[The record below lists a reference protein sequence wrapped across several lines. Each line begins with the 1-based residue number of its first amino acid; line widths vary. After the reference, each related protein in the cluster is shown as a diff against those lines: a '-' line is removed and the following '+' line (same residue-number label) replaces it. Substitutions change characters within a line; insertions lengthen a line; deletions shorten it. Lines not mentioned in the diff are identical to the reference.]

1 MKEKRKSSIWFKKFI
16 PLCLMLGIMIFSA
29 IPVQAA
35 SKKITL
41 RSGVAAPTSVYTDHS
56 YYLSVK
62 GTKVKFYSSNKKIA
76 TIGLTTGKMKPIA
89 PGTVKITAKDA
100 KSRKAVASKSFKVL
114 QRAKSLTV
122 EETIEIAVGDT
133 YVLKAEKSPVTST
146 DVISF
151 YSADKTI
158 ATVGVISG
166 KVTGK
171 KEGKTTI
178 KVYSK
183 ATKATSN
190 SDKKNKVATVDVYVG
205 HVPVIDPAV
214 EATCTE
220 SGLTEGSHC
229 EICEEVIVAQEEI
242 PAGHKE
248 EIDPAVEA
256 TCTKKGLTEGSHCKV
271 CEAIIVAQ
279 EEVPAKGHTQVV
291 VPAVSP
297 TCESNGWTRSVYCKV
312 CGQVIVASSVI
323 PAGHTADNEYGC
335 DKEGHWNICS
345 LCDAKFGFEGH
356 RYSDDSAWCVVCGYD
371 PSTITQ

>member
-35 SKKITL
+35 SKITL
-41 RSGVAAPTSVYTDHS
+41 KSGEAAPSTVYAGH
-56 YYLSVK
+56 YYSLKVA
-62 GTKVKFYSSNKKIA
+62 GTKVKFYSDNKKVA
-76 TIGLTTGKMKPIA
+76 TIGLTTGRMKAIA
-89 PGTVKITAKDA
+89 PGTVKIKAKNA
-100 KSRKAVASKSFKVL
+100 KSGKIVASKTFKVL

-122 EETIEIAVGDT
+122 EETIEIAVGGT
-133 YVLKAEKSPVTST
+133 YTLKAEKSPSTST
-146 DVISF
+146 DVIRF
-151 YSADKTI
+151 YSDDKTI
-158 ATVGVISG
+158 ATVGATSG
-166 KVTGK
+166 KVTGI

-229 EICEEVIVAQEEI
+229 EICKKVIVAQEEI

-291 VPAVSP
+291 DPGVSP
-297 TCESNGWTRSVYCKV
+297 TCEGIGWTTGIYCKV
-312 CGQVIVASSVI
+312 CSQVIVSSSVI
-323 PAGHTADNEYGC
+323 PAKGHEYNRDGICIGCGKSKEVVPEEEPSNNE
-335 DKEGHWNICS
+335 
-345 LCDAKFGFEGH
+345 
-356 RYSDDSAWCVVCGYD
+356 DSAVSVVRDYN
-371 PSTITQ
+371 PPTSVPTS